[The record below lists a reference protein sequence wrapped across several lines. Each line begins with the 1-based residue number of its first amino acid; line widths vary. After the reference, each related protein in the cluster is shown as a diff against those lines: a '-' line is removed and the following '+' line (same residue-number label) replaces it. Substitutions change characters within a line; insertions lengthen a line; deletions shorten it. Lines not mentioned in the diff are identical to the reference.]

1 MAHLLIVEDD
11 AITALA
17 LQHAVT
23 QMGHQVVAR
32 TASAAAAMA
41 AVQAYRP
48 DAVLLGRGLAAS
60 QDGLMV
66 GTDIRTLW
74 ATPVIYLSGSDPVQ
88 FALPEFPEA
97 LYCVLAKPLDWD
109 QLRDTLAHLSPAQP
123 VRHTAQELRERLRQ
137 LRAHLAALQQHSRHR
152 RRCDGAPGRACPV
165 RLAWTRAQAAPRP
178 TRACR
183 RIPARSRRRRRRRG
197 RRGAAARTRAAGPAG
212 GSAAAS
218 RAAPASGGAAG
229 TRPSRSR

>member
-11 AITALA
+11 AITAVA

-48 DAVLLGRGLAAS
+48 DAVLLDSNLAGS

-66 GTDIRTLW
+66 GADIQTLW
-74 ATPVIYLSGSDPVQ
+74 ATPVIYLSGSVPVQ

-109 QLRDTLAHLSPAQP
+109 QLRDTLTHLFPAQDAAPQP
-123 VRHTAQELRERLRQ
+123 VRRTTQELRERLRQ
-137 LRAHLAALQQHSRHR
+137 LRAHLAALPRHR
-152 RRCDGAPGRACPV
+152 RH
-165 RLAWTRAQAAPRP
+165 
-178 TRACR
+178 R
-183 RIPARSRRRRRRRG
+183 R
-197 RRGAAARTRAAGPAG
+197 
-212 GSAAAS
+212 
-218 RAAPASGGAAG
+218 
-229 TRPSRSR
+229 

>member
-48 DAVLLGRGLAAS
+48 DAVLLDRGLAGA

-66 GTDIRTLW
+66 GTDIQALW
-74 ATPVIYLSGSDPVQ
+74 ATPVIYLSGYDPVQ
-88 FALPEFPEA
+88 LALSGYDPVQLALPEFPEA

-109 QLRDTLAHLSPAQP
+109 QLRDTLAHLFPAQP
-123 VRHTAQELRERLRQ
+123 VRRTAQELRERLSQ
-137 LRAHLAALQQHSRHR
+137 LRAHLAALPRHR
-152 RRCDGAPGRACPV
+152 RH
-165 RLAWTRAQAAPRP
+165 
-178 TRACR
+178 R
-183 RIPARSRRRRRRRG
+183 R
-197 RRGAAARTRAAGPAG
+197 
-212 GSAAAS
+212 
-218 RAAPASGGAAG
+218 
-229 TRPSRSR
+229 